1 MPDPLKPIKMLGPV
15 AWCVLGDNYQG
26 RIERAI
32 LRKGTQ
38 LVIDVE
44 CDGRR
49 YSAKLDRSAHDL
61 FEGRWTRRGMP
72 GTGTA
77 SARLYH
83 SSAGD
88 LLFGQWVEDHTTYQW
103 WAHLS
108 VVKQFPDES
117 AASR

>member
-1 MPDPLKPIKMLGPV
+1 MPAHLKLVKMLGPV

-26 RIERAI
+26 KIERGI
-32 LRKGTQ
+32 LRDGTQ
-38 LVIDVE
+38 LVVDLE

-49 YSAKLDRSAHDL
+49 YGVTLERRADDL

-72 GTGTA
+72 GEGTA

-103 WAHLS
+103 WAHLN
-108 VVKQFPDES
+108 VVERFPDES
-117 AASR
+117 TAVP